1 MRRLNAL
8 KNRPD
13 AIHFMGNRKRMSIF
27 LTITFQSVPMLWAGV
42 G

>member
-1 MRRLNAL
+1 MKCLNAL

-13 AIHFMGNRKRMSIF
+13 AIHFMGNRKRMPIF
-27 LTITFQSVPMLWAGV
+27 LTITSQSVPMLWVGV